1 MNPIQSISFDDY
13 VYLYDDYVYLYDDHS
28 KCMTRSLYNIGHY
41 FSTH

>member
-1 MNPIQSISFDDY
+1 MNPIQSISF
-13 VYLYDDYVYLYDDHS
+13 DDYVYLYDDHS